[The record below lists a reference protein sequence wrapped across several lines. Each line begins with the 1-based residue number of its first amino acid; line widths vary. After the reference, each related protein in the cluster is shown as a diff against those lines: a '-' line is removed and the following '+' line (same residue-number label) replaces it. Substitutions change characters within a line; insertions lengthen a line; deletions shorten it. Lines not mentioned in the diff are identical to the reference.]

1 MSECEHAHSCKWT
14 ATVGSWSGQTP
25 ELSDLERQTWAAETL
40 GCGVTPGEVPE
51 SRHGMGDGGLP

>member
-1 MSECEHAHSCKWT
+1 M
-14 ATVGSWSGQTP
+14 GSWSGQTP
-25 ELSDLERQTWAAETL
+25 ELSYLERQTWAAETL